1 MIDFIKRHPVI
12 ITLVLIYIAIKIPYQ
27 FEVLNSYIV
36 QLIMFVGINIVMTVS
51 LGVINGFTGQFSIG
65 HAGFMAI
72 GAYASVFFT
81 TIIFQMAGLSELP
94 RLLGYPLFFIAVGI
108 GGICATCAGFLI
120 GLPTLRLKGDYLAI
134 VTMAF
139 GEVIRTI
146 IRVSEPLGGPRGVG
160 GIPEYTNFTI
170 VFCFTVVSVWLMRN
184 FLFSTYGR
192 ASQAIRDNEIA
203 AEMMGVDSTRQKV
216 LVFSL
221 SAFFAG
227 CCGGFYAHIL
237 QYIHPDNFT
246 FFKSLEYLIY
256 LYIGGA
262 SSISGAMSGSFI
274 FTFVPELFR
283 RFQAWRMVI
292 YSMVLVLL
300 MIFRPDGI
308 LGDRE
313 FPFMHHRR
321 MRTKSET

>member
-1 MIDFIKRHPVI
+1 
-12 ITLVLIYIAIKIPYQ
+12 
-27 FEVLNSYIV
+27 
-36 QLIMFVGINIVMTVS
+36 MFVGINVVMTVS

-72 GAYASVFFT
+72 GAYVSVFFT
-81 TIIFQMAGLSELP
+81 TIIFKMTGLDTP
-94 RLLGYPLFFIAVGI
+94 ARLLGYPVFFMAVAV
-108 GGICATCAGFLI
+108 GGICATFAGFLI

-139 GEVIRTI
+139 SEVIRTI
-146 IRVSEPLGGPRGVG
+146 IRVSEPLGGPRGVSDV
-160 GIPEYTNFTI
+160 PPYTNFAI
-170 VFCFTVVSVWLMRN
+170 VFWFTVVSVWLMRN
-184 FLFSTYGR
+184 FIFSTYGR

-227 CCGGFYAHIL
+227 CCGGLYAHMKY
-237 QYIHPDNFT
+237 YIHPDDFT
-246 FFKSLEYLIY
+246 FMKSLEYLIY

-262 SSISGAMSGSFI
+262 NSISGAIAGT
-274 FTFVPELFR
+274 FTFYFLPEIFR

-292 YSMVLVLL
+292 YPLVLVSV

-308 LGDRE
+308 LGDYE
-313 FPFMHHRR
+313 FPFMSRKRVRDRR
-321 MRTKSET
+321 L